1 MQKEGVPVEDQ
12 HITLQL
18 PTMYGDHHTS
28 KVRQIL
34 TALPGVKHVSASSAQ
49 QKVQVAFDPA
59 QTSTDAIRS
68 ALAVSGFPP
77 GELPGM
83 LNPPLDELRHVTA
96 SDRAERAPEAKYAP
110 PAKFGACPGLEPKVV
125 GGEHPADR
133 K

>member
-1 MQKEGVPVEDQ
+1 MKKEGVPVEDQ

-34 TALPGVKHVSASSAQ
+34 AALPGVKNVIASSAQ
-49 QKVQVAFDPA
+49 QKVKVTFDSA
-59 QTSTDAIRS
+59 QITAKAIAS
-68 ALAVSGFPP
+68 ALAANGFPP

-83 LNPPLDELRHVTA
+83 LNPPLDELRHVDA
-96 SDRAERAPEAKYAP
+96 ADRAGQVPDAKYQPAP
-110 PAKFGACPGLEPKVV
+110 ALGACPGLEPKVV
-125 GGEHPADR
+125 GGEHPADH